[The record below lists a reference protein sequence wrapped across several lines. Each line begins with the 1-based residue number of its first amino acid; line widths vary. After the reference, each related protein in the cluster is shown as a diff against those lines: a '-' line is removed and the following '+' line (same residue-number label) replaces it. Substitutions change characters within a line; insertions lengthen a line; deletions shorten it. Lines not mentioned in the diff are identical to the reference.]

1 MTITYRVGSGLYI
14 NITNRCTN
22 DCEFCIRKYS
32 DSVGSADSLWLDIE
46 PSREEVLE
54 DILKHDLTEYE
65 EVVFCGYGEPTARL
79 DELIWLCAELK
90 KVCSLPIRINTNG
103 HANLIAGY
111 DTAPLFKNLVDRMS
125 ISLNAPNM
133 DEYNK
138 ICNPVFKKTGY
149 QGVLAFAE
157 SVKNY
162 VPDVVLS
169 VVGGTTD
176 IESCRIVAERM
187 GLPLRVR

>member
-14 NITNRCTN
+14 NMTNRCTN

-32 DSVGSADSLWLDIE
+32 DSVGTADNLWLDVE
-46 PSREEVLE
+46 PSSEEVLE
-54 DILKHDLTEYE
+54 DILKHNFSEYE
-65 EVVFCGYGEPTARL
+65 ELVFCGYGEPTARL

-90 KVCSLPIRINTNG
+90 KICPLPIRVNTNG

-111 DTAPLFKNLVDRMS
+111 DTTPLFTNLVDRMS

-133 DEYNK
+133 DEYNR
-138 ICNPVFKKTGY
+138 ICNPAFKNTGY
-149 QGVLAFAE
+149 HGVLTFAE

-176 IESCRIVAERM
+176 EERCRQVAEKM